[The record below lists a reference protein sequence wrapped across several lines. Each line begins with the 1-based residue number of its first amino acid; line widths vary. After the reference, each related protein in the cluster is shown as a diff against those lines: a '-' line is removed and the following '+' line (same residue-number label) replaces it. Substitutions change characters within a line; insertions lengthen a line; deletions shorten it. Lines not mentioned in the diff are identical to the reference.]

1 MRLCLQ
7 SGGSQAG
14 ASSRSVDMEADALCM
29 IVFDAKGKEPA
40 HSELE
45 KKKKTADNEGL
56 TMNTATRWH

>member
-45 KKKKTADNEGL
+45 KKSKLQIMKD
-56 TMNTATRWH
+56 